1 MKFLCKWVA
10 FSPGHEWN
18 NLKWK
23 FQVPNTAQ
31 FNVSESSKAQHL
43 NDSNH
48 KLQQQRLYL
57 TEKLK
62 LDNYRP
68 NVADIV
74 KSVKTFQWNELALR
88 WSLKWSEQI
97 RRPTLPFSDPLNW
110 MKWRNAHP
118 PQENR
123 WLALTTGGP
132 AGPKLFRLWEIVK
145 GKPSEICTYSLLAAS
160 YCFKRQ
166 FPKKSLAAGSR
177 SLSPAVW
184 AHGERVCF
192 SQSPLAGVRGLINL
206 GRPLSL

>member
-1 MKFLCKWVA
+1 M
-10 FSPGHEWN
+10 E
-18 NLKWK
+18 
-23 FQVPNTAQ
+23 Q
-31 FNVSESSKAQHL
+31 FEMEISSSKHGSVQCQWIVQSSTFEWFQSQVTRTGDVSAAI
-43 NDSNH
+43 
-48 KLQQQRLYL
+48 LYL

-88 WSLKWSEQI
+88 LSLKWSEQI

-166 FPKKSLAAGSR
+166 FSKKSLAAGSR

>member
-1 MKFLCKWVA
+1 MEQFEMEISSFKHGSVQCQWIVQSSTF
-10 FSPGHEWN
+10 EW
-18 NLKWK
+18 
-23 FQVPNTAQ
+23 FQSQVTRTRD
-31 FNVSESSKAQHL
+31 VSAAI
-43 NDSNH
+43 
-48 KLQQQRLYL
+48 LYL

-88 WSLKWSEQI
+88 LSLKWSEQI

-166 FPKKSLAAGSR
+166 FPKKKSR
-177 SLSPAVW
+177 SRKS
-184 AHGERVCF
+184 
-192 SQSPLAGVRGLINL
+192 
-206 GRPLSL
+206 

>member
-1 MKFLCKWVA
+1 MEI
-10 FSPGHEWN
+10 S
-18 NLKWK
+18 
-23 FQVPNTAQ
+23 
-31 FNVSESSKAQHL
+31 SSKHGSVQCQWIVQSSTFEWFKSQVTRTGGVSAAI
-43 NDSNH
+43 
-48 KLQQQRLYL
+48 LYL

-62 LDNYRP
+62 LDIYRP
-68 NVADIV
+68 NDADIV

-88 WSLKWSEQI
+88 LSLKWSEQI

-166 FPKKSLAAGSR
+166 FPKKKSR
-177 SLSPAVW
+177 SRKS
-184 AHGERVCF
+184 
-192 SQSPLAGVRGLINL
+192 
-206 GRPLSL
+206 